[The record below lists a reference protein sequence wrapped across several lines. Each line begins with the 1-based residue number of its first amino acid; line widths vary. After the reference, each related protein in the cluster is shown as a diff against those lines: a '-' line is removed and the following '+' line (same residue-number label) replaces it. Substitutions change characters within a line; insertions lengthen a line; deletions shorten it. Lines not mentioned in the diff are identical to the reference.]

1 MKRTKISK
9 LLAVLFIGGVLAT
22 SCNDAGVDAPAAT
35 EFSKGYITLDL
46 SLAPETRAT
55 RANGESNNESTLNSI
70 DLFFYDSAADEEIE
84 AKFAKHETAPGSTIS
99 VSINELTNAFSDK
112 SCKVIAVANCAATK
126 GLTNPT
132 INELKGIELSAKN
145 TADGLRDFRSAKAP
159 VDFVMTNFAQMNNT
173 NTPNTVTWTDEE
185 GSGTVQLKRVAAKIR
200 VALNVEETIIDD
212 EGKEWKADFSD
223 MRLFINNGVTKGQLD
238 GAHIELAEDDYYSI
252 ATSGSKGE
260 KATETGAYYLA
271 RVIGKHEA
279 QANGAPTDNEDYLY
293 YNDIPYY
300 TYPNKWTESMLE
312 TTQTMLTIVVPWEKN
327 ETVNGKEDVTEYR
340 PSYYS
345 IPVNNGTTIESN
357 KYYYL
362 RLHIGMMGSVTPEKP
377 MEVPM
382 QCEIAEWC
390 DADATHANIRPV
402 RYLNFNQTEFVMN
415 NTNSI
420 TIPFSSTHECEV
432 SDFHGQYYSS
442 TGDFGYERTIT
453 FDDGTTNG
461 KGTFYDYAISDN
473 TIIFNHNFFDQWTPT
488 ISNEYV
494 SSLRK
499 GGKYF
504 YSRFDI
510 YITVKHGDIADSET
524 VYQETIHIR
533 VNPVVYISSERINSD
548 GSPIGYGWIFV
559 NGYGQT
565 DAQTGNLGE
574 VNTAAFNG
582 RNDTD
587 ENLAILTFTV
597 TQLDEEQKKKWTIDD
612 PRTYFINN
620 EMSNTSMATDNED
633 HIATWTV
640 SRGPFDGDDSKF
652 SGDQLGSGEVKTMWE
667 HYPDVEDVVWSE
679 GIWSAKEDQ
688 NKRAL
693 KYYYPCAEG
702 SEKSN
707 IISPKF
713 MVASRF
719 SRHPSASVSREEA
732 RRRCATFQHYGYP
745 AGRWRLPT
753 LAEAQYLKDL
763 NADGIILKIFG
774 GSDSWTN
781 QGIYDGSLKPN
792 DNTGYTRCVY
802 DLWYWEKEDK
812 KGNSVA
818 RIPFV
823 GDVPEGSLPT
833 EANMANFKFFTWGDR
848 PKENPLTRGAGGNT
862 VESFLQENAPGNYAV
877 IRNGN
882 DVKLEKME

>member
-1 MKRTKISK
+1 M
-9 LLAVLFIGGVLAT
+9 AT

-185 GSGTVQLKRVAAKIR
+185 GSGIVQLKRVAAKIR
-200 VALNVEETIIDD
+200 VALNVEETILDD

-260 KATETGAYYLA
+260 EATETGAYYLA

-279 QANGAPTDNEDYLY
+279 QANGAPTDSEDYLY

-432 SDFHGQYYSS
+432 SDFRGQFYFY
-442 TGDFGYERTIT
+442 TGDYGEEHIRT
-453 FDDGTTNG
+453 FDDTTPG
-461 KGTFYDYAISDN
+461 AKGELYNYSINKEDN
-473 TIIFNHNFFDQWTPT
+473 TITLTHDFFSPWNWTPKPGGT
-488 ISNEYV
+488 NNSPTHSGDEPLTSIS
-494 SSLRK
+494 R
-499 GGKYF
+499 GGNYL

-510 YITVKHGDIADSET
+510 YITVKHKDITDSET
-524 VYQETIHIR
+524 VYKKNVHITAY
-533 VNPVVYISSERINSD
+533 PAAYITTERINQE
-548 GSPIGYGWIFV
+548 GSPGNSNGWILI
-559 NGYGQT
+559 NGYGSNNS
-565 DAQTGNLGE
+565 QTGGLQE
-574 VNTAAFNG
+574 VDNINPA
-582 RNDTD
+582 RNETR
-587 ENLAILTFTV
+587 ALTIITV
-597 TQLDEEQKKKWTIDD
+597 TQLDEEQKKKWIIDD
-612 PRTYFINN
+612 PRTYYINN
-620 EMSNTSMATDNED
+620 SLSGSNALTDNED
-633 HIATWTV
+633 LLDTWTAN
-640 SRGPFDGDDSKF
+640 SGPFDGDDSKF
-652 SGDQLGSGEVKTMWE
+652 SGNQLGSGDYKGVVKTMWE
-667 HYPDVEDVVWSE
+667 YYPDVEDVVWSR
-679 GIWSAKEDQ
+679 GTWSAKDDQ
-688 NKRAL
+688 DKRAL

-702 SEKSN
+702 SEKAN

-713 MVASRF
+713 MIV
-719 SRHPSASVSREEA
+719 SRHARHNAGSLSRENA
-732 RRRCATFQHYGYP
+732 RRRCAAFQQYGYP
-745 AGRWRLPT
+745 AGRWRIPT
-753 LAEAQYLKDL
+753 EAEVLLAKDL
-763 NADGIILKIFG
+763 QSKSIILDVFG
-774 GSDSWTN
+774 SSDSWHNNGHT
-781 QGIYDGSLKPN
+781 GGG
-792 DNTGYTRCVY
+792 NTGYVRCVY
-802 DLWYWEKEDK
+802 DLWYWEKVDK
-812 KGNSVA
+812 KGNSIA

-862 VESFLQENAPGNYAV
+862 AESFLQENAPGNYAV
-877 IRNGN
+877 VRNGN